1 MIDGEKTMGSRQL
14 PTDFETFTEA
24 RKEGFLAAKRI
35 KDAGGHMAGTFCTYT
50 PLEIFDAAGIFSVS
64 LCASS
69 DETIPDAEKDLPKNM
84 CPLIK
89 SSYGFI
95 ISQKCPYAYFSD
107 LIVGET
113 TCDGKKKMYEL
124 IGRVK
129 NTHIMQLPQGKDRED
144 ALDQWTKEVHLLIR
158 KLESDFD
165 VVITEEALRLAAH
178 RRNELRKLN
187 MALMRLQALKPP
199 AKPMSELFYSIDAAG
214 YYFDWDEPLTRL
226 KETTD
231 KIRQDYEA
239 GIRPVG
245 ADQKRILIT
254 GCPIGGVFAKTV
266 EVIEQN
272 GGVVVCLENCNGI
285 KQAEPLVDE
294 EAADIVRAIAERY
307 LRINCAVMSPNEG
320 RLQDLQRLC
329 EEYSV
334 EGIVDVV
341 LTACHPYNVE
351 TAQLRRTAREIGVP
365 YLAVET
371 DYSQLDREQLATRLT
386 AFIEML

>member
-1 MIDGEKTMGSRQL
+1 MESSPL
-14 PTDFETFTEA
+14 PTNFETFTEA
-24 RKEGFLAAKRI
+24 RKEGFMEAKRI
-35 KDAGGHMAGTFCTYT
+35 KDAGGHIAGTFCTYT
-50 PLEIFDAAGIFSVS
+50 PLEIFDAAGIYSVS

-69 DETIPDAEKDLPKNM
+69 DETIADAEEDLPKNM

-95 ISQKCPYAYFSD
+95 VSQKCPYAYFSD

-129 NTHIMQLPQGKDRED
+129 NTHIMQLPQGKERED
-144 ALDQWTKEVHLLIR
+144 ALDQWTKEVRLLIR
-158 KLESDFD
+158 KLEESFG
-165 VVITEEALRLAAH
+165 VAVTEEALRLAAH

-187 MALMRLQALKPP
+187 MDLMQLQRTIPP
-199 AKPMSELFYSIDAAG
+199 ARPMSELFYSIDASG
-214 YYFDWDEPLTRL
+214 YCFDWDKRLTDLR
-226 KETTD
+226 ETVN
-231 KIRQDYEA
+231 RYRRDYQK
-239 GIRPVG
+239 GLRPVG
-245 ADQKRILIT
+245 KDQKRILIT
-254 GCPIGGVFAKTV
+254 GCPLGGVFAKTV

-272 GGVVVCLENCNGI
+272 GGVVVCLETCNGI
-285 KQAEPLVDE
+285 KQAEHLVDE
-294 EAADIVRAIAERY
+294 EADDIVRAIAERY

-320 RLQDLQRLC
+320 RLNDLRRLC
-329 EEYSV
+329 KEYSV
-334 EGIVDVV
+334 EGIVDVE

-351 TAQLRRTAREIGVP
+351 TAQIRRMAREMGTP

-371 DYSQLDREQLATRLT
+371 DYSQNDKEQLATRLT